1 MNKAFRLMFWGY
13 IFIFFRIQ
21 FGIDLLADPIGYYL
35 IYLGADLMT
44 ERFPAAKKAEK
55 AAFVGI
61 LISVPGVFVNLSE
74 VTGGLWTLYA
84 EGLFIWKVI
93 TVYYLF
99 GAWKSAIQNV
109 GQSRL
114 RQRVQITY
122 VWYMGIHFVMMLLTA
137 FSLNVGGNEWSSVF
151 LFFSLM
157 VIAMDIVL
165 LALIAALRRMDWETP
180 IELDES
186 SPET

>member
-13 IFIFFRIQ
+13 IFVFFRIHL
-21 FGIDLLADPIGYYL
+21 GIDLLADPIGYYL
-35 IYLGADLMT
+35 IYLGAGLMS
-44 ERFPAAKKAEK
+44 ERIPAAKKAETV
-55 AAFVGI
+55 AIVGL
-61 LISVPGVFVNLSE
+61 LISIPGMFVNLSE
-74 VTGGLWTLYA
+74 VTGGLWVLYA

-99 GAWKSAIQNV
+99 GTWKSAIQHV

-122 VWYMGIHFVMMLLTA
+122 VWYMGIHFIMMLLTA
-137 FSLNVGGNEWSSVF
+137 FSLNVGGSEWTSLF

-157 VIAMDIVL
+157 VIVMDVVL
-165 LALIAALRRMDWETP
+165 LVLIAALRRVDWEADHSNH
-180 IELDES
+180 INRLI
-186 SPET
+186 